1 MCTRNVHAL
10 GSRHPP
16 HTVSSSTLTVQALYD
31 EELDDPESEAESDS
45 GPGVY
50 SMGMAAGGFN
60 FEVPPESFIAEEDI
74 LAEYDESESM
84 IVSVQLSNRDR
95 LEVHPCGNASSRM
108 AVGVGDRTIGDGS
121 LSPMIVAIELGNN
134 SAEEAL
140 GGVADRQLDRALDP
154 VRVLE
159 DVVAEKGG
167 QTAGVNG
174 TVPTSNQID
183 ATQSNVKPT
192 SQGGPAESAAKQCEL
207 IIIIIV

>member
-1 MCTRNVHAL
+1 MF
-10 GSRHPP
+10 
-16 HTVSSSTLTVQALYD
+16 QALYD

-45 GPGVY
+45 GAGGY

-74 LAEYDESESM
+74 LAEYDEAESM
-84 IVSVQLSNRDR
+84 IVSVQLINRDR

-134 SAEEAL
+134 SAEETL

-154 VRVLE
+154 VRVSE
-159 DVVAEKGG
+159 DIITEKGG
-167 QTAGVNG
+167 QTGVNG
-174 TVPTSNQID
+174 TPPASNQID
-183 ATQSNVKPT
+183 TAKESNVEPT
-192 SQGGPAESAAKQCEL
+192 SQDGPAESVAVQCEL
-207 IIIIIV
+207 VN

>member
-1 MCTRNVHAL
+1 
-10 GSRHPP
+10 
-16 HTVSSSTLTVQALYD
+16 
-31 EELDDPESEAESDS
+31 
-45 GPGVY
+45 
-50 SMGMAAGGFN
+50 MAAGGFN

-167 QTAGVNG
+167 QTAEVNG